1 MVDVHS
7 VPLPPPPVPDAPP
20 NPYSFPAPLL
30 PPSLEFQEWFTR
42 QEDTRKFIKEVS
54 PHPLLLPSPSHST
67 TSFFVL
73 PSHSSPPSPPP
84 TPPLPP
90 QCVLALREPDAMTTE
105 ALACSLCCCS
115 YYNESFSALVLDDLL
130 QQTATHASNEL
141 KQSYKVLTDVMVRGR
156 VIVSVS
162 MWFTSKG
169 WQAAG
174 TQSTTRLCLQLD

>member
-1 MVDVHS
+1 
-7 VPLPPPPVPDAPP
+7 
-20 NPYSFPAPLL
+20 
-30 PPSLEFQEWFTR
+30 
-42 QEDTRKFIKEVS
+42 
-54 PHPLLLPSPSHST
+54 
-67 TSFFVL
+67 
-73 PSHSSPPSPPP
+73 
-84 TPPLPP
+84 
-90 QCVLALREPDAMTTE
+90 MTTE

-156 VIVSVS
+156 VIVSVL